1 MNKVK
6 FSEIAKGSI
15 FWFKGYRMKKNKETT
30 AFVIDKNGKHL
41 EWTHMGINDICEL
54 EQHFGVEE

>member
-15 FWFKGYRMKKNKETT
+15 FWFNGHRMKKNKETT
-30 AFVIDKNGKHL
+30 AFL
-41 EWTHMGINDICEL
+41 
-54 EQHFGVEE
+54 

>member
-15 FWFKGYRMKKNKETT
+15 FWFNGYRMKKNKETT
-30 AFVIDKNGKHL
+30 AFFIDETGKHL
-41 EWTHMGINDICEL
+41 EWTHMGINDICDL
-54 EQHFGVEE
+54 E